1 MIRPL
6 LPCLALPLAL
16 LGACQSRDTA
26 ALAAP
31 RYASLD
37 AGFATGHSTV
47 ARPLNRHAVAALP
60 HWIGRPSQIQAS
72 ERPEGIAQRVT
83 FASPGGTARL
93 VAAWSEPGVASPD
106 LPPKPTRDGIRDELA
121 AALPGVTM
129 EVVTRPARNAYGPYG
144 LAIGR
149 DGKSRRCLYAWQWIE
164 APPALGVAGADR
176 PLSLRL
182 SLCRSDLTFDAMA
195 AAFDRLRLVPAG
207 QGETVAATPRPR
219 RVRTQPVAAAP
230 ASVIAPATAP
240 LPAPAPDPSGRRYL
254 GADVEPA
261 PRSALAA
268 AAATVHGAAPEP
280 SARPALDLPP
290 EALRGPATDL
300 FRPRP

>member
-1 MIRPL
+1 MIRTF

-26 ALAAP
+26 SLAAP

-37 AGFATGHSTV
+37 AGFAAGRGAV
-47 ARPLNRHAVAALP
+47 ARPLDRRAVALLP
-60 HWIGRPSQIQAS
+60 HWIGRPSKIQAS
-72 ERPEGIAQRVT
+72 KRPEEIAQRVT

-93 VAAWSEPGVASPD
+93 IAAWAEAGAASPD

-121 AALPGVTM
+121 SALPGVAM
-129 EVVTRPARNAYGPYG
+129 EVVTRPAQNAYGPYG

-149 DGKSRRCLYAWQWIE
+149 DGEGRRCLYAWQWIE
-164 APPALGVAGADR
+164 APPALGVAGTDR

-207 QGETVAATPRPR
+207 QGEAVASAPRPR
-219 RVRTQPVAAAP
+219 RAKVQPVAAAAP
-230 ASVIAPATAP
+230 APLIAPISP
-240 LPAPAPDPSGRRYL
+240 PAPDPSGRRYL

-261 PRSALAA
+261 PRSVLAST
-268 AAATVHGAAPEP
+268 AATILGATVAPEP
-280 SARPALDLPP
+280 SARLVLDLPP
-290 EALRGPATDL
+290 EALRGPATDPS
-300 FRPRP
+300 RPRP